1 MMHYRI
7 SYLLPVM
14 TGLLLMTTGCQS
26 KSQIPQTKESTTSGS
41 PVETKKPNADYKPA
55 FEGQTRVKSV
65 KTQTELEVT
74 ELTDKMKRPWAIIRL
89 PDDRFLV
96 TEKSGFMRILSAEGQ
111 PTKEIKGLPEVDD
124 ENQGGLLDVA
134 LDPDFSSNRTIYWS
148 YSEPQQGGNLT
159 AVAKGRLSSDETKV
173 EDIRVIFRALP
184 VFNSSLHFGSR
195 LVFDREGN
203 LFVSAGERSD
213 LKGRM
218 QAQDLKSGLGK
229 IFKITKEGKHA
240 PGNPYIGK
248 QGAMPE
254 IFASG
259 VRNPQGLD
267 IHPVTGE
274 LWELEFGPRGGDE
287 VNIIRA
293 GKDYGWPT
301 ITYGI
306 EYSGK
311 PVGDSRTQKEGME
324 QPVYYWDPVISPSGI
339 TFYSSNAI
347 PEWQNNLF
355 IGALSGTHICRLVIE
370 NNKVV
375 GEERLLEDKGE
386 RIRDVLDG
394 RDGALYAV
402 TDSGKLFRIRKKG

>member
-1 MMHYRI
+1 MHYRAN
-7 SYLLPVM
+7 YLLPVM
-14 TGLLLMTTGCQS
+14 IGFLIMTTGCQS
-26 KSQIPQTKESTTSGS
+26 KSQIPQTEEPVTSGS
-41 PVETKKPNADYKPA
+41 PVETKKANADYKPA
-55 FEGQTRVKSV
+55 FEGQTRIRGV

-74 ELTDKMKRPWAIIRL
+74 ELTDKMKRPWAIVRL

-96 TEKSGFMRILSAEGQ
+96 TEKAGFMRMLSAEGQ
-111 PTKEIKGLPEVDD
+111 PQKEIKGLPEVDD

-134 LDPDFSSNRTIYWS
+134 LDPDFSSNRIIYWS

-195 LVFDREGN
+195 LVFDKDGN

-229 IFKITKEGKHA
+229 IFKITKEGKPA
-240 PGNPYIGK
+240 AGNPYIGK

-311 PVGDSRTQKEGME
+311 PVGNSQTQKEGME

-339 TFYSSNAI
+339 TFYTSNAI